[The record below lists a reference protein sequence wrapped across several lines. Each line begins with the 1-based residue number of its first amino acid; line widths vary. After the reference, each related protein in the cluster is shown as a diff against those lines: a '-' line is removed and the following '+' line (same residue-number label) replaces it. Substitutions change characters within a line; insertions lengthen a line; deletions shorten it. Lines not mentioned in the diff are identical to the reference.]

1 MIKLGITY
9 VWALNMIMIL
19 EIEGCCCGVN
29 AAPGSGVSGWSS
41 RSLVWDWWILD
52 PSIRAALLQL
62 FVEMS
67 GFVHQTDCSWSW
79 NRTRFG

>member
-1 MIKLGITY
+1 
-9 VWALNMIMIL
+9 MIL
-19 EIEGCCCGVN
+19 DIEGSCCGVN
-29 AAPGSGVSGWSS
+29 AALGSGVSGRFS

-62 FVEMS
+62 LWRCLDLFIKLTAHGS
-67 GFVHQTDCSWSW
+67 G